1 MSKHLRKNFSI
12 IKPELQDLIDKKKGK
27 KIKIATKVRSFNNNV
42 WWRKVFRWIF
52 FRRR

>member
-27 KIKIATKVRSFNNNV
+27 VNYDNNKHEVNIN
-42 WWRKVFRWIF
+42 FL
-52 FRRR
+52 